1 MYKEDP
7 NLDSTDVR
15 EITAYILD
23 LRCLQEFIQTRLKPR
38 VEIIGKMVE
47 PVRFSELRYIF
58 PQGSLII
65 SRDPKIPQ
73 KVWKVMGRCGGRW
86 SRRRYDV
93 DVPTPIVDDFTPFL
107 VDCFCLDY
115 TGGQYVPVWQRFT
128 VSEFDGTED
137 INNLAIVPIQ
147 VAERDPSFFSRTVVE
162 ERGKKFIE
170 LASAGAQHRYFSG
183 RNLHLTLRGTKLA
196 TLGSEAAQN
205 SLEYTERI
213 DSEVIVDMTQ
223 AIEEVPEWAYP
234 NELPARPPDSA
245 GELASVYRSRTLGST
260 ALKDTNTGVAAFRFS
275 ERRKWAQWVIAGCAP
290 SGDDQLLLPN
300 RVFAFVLRNRKWVH
314 DIHGNDLLQPI
325 TNPPEPW
332 NDLELPTGHKE
343 LVQSLIKSHFSQDK
357 SRKLHLD
364 LVRDKGRGVIIL
376 LHGVPGVGKT
386 STAECVAQ
394 AYNRPLLPIT
404 CGDLGLYPSEVESK
418 LQEIFRLAHAWN
430 CVLLLD
436 EADIF
441 LAQRTTTDMKRN
453 ALVSVF
459 LRVLEYY
466 EGILFLTT
474 NRVGTFDEAFKSRIH
489 MSLYYPPLTES
500 QTARIWSS
508 HIKKV
513 KANGIQIDEQGI
525 LEFAQELWTIQG
537 YPERGP
543 VWNGR
548 QIRNA
553 FQSAIALAGYH
564 TETGEQ
570 IHLTKE
576 NFRRVG
582 EVSDQFSRYIYKT
595 KLSHTDADLNRA
607 GGIRRDEFGR
617 DPGTQPAV
625 PWGESQV
632 VDPFLSSNSA
642 PQPQRPNVQFGGS
655 AQAARFQ
662 SVAQDP
668 FHQSA
673 YSASPWQTTTQPQQQ
688 PQHSQQAFLQQQPPS
703 TQVQPGTQ
711 QMFSP
716 QQISQPQAHQQ
727 SQPTY
732 SQPGLVVGP
741 VPNSYEQQTSQ
752 PLPQQPEFG
761 TSHQPVSH
769 TQMPGKPNT
778 QGLTGLSPWQMS

>member
-1 MYKEDP
+1 M
-7 NLDSTDVR
+7 
-15 EITAYILD
+15 
-23 LRCLQEFIQTRLKPR
+23 TR
-38 VEIIGKMVE
+38 
-47 PVRFSELRYIF
+47 
-58 PQGSLII
+58 
-65 SRDPKIPQ
+65 
-73 KVWKVMGRCGGRW
+73 
-86 SRRRYDV
+86 
-93 DVPTPIVDDFTPFL
+93 
-107 VDCFCLDY
+107 
-115 TGGQYVPVWQRFT
+115 
-128 VSEFDGTED
+128 
-137 INNLAIVPIQ
+137 
-147 VAERDPSFFSRTVVE
+147 
-162 ERGKKFIE
+162 
-170 LASAGAQHRYFSG
+170 
-183 RNLHLTLRGTKLA
+183 
-196 TLGSEAAQN
+196 
-205 SLEYTERI
+205 
-213 DSEVIVDMTQ
+213 
-223 AIEEVPEWAYP
+223 AIEEVPAWISP
-234 NELPARPPDSA
+234 IELPADAPDST
-245 GELASVYRSRTLGST
+245 GELAAVYRNRRLGPI
-260 ALKDTNTGVAAFRFS
+260 AFNDTDMGVSAFLVS
-275 ERRKWAQWVIAGCAP
+275 ERRKWARWDIAGLAP

-300 RVFAFVLRNRKWVH
+300 RVFAFVLRNRKWACLPIIH

-357 SRKLHLD
+357 SRKMHLD

-394 AYNRPLLPIT
+394 AYSRPLLPIT
-404 CGDLGLYPSEVESK
+404 CGDLGLHPNEVESK

-441 LAQRTTTDMKRN
+441 LAQRTTTDMQRN

-489 MSLYYPPLTES
+489 MSLYYPPLAEI

-508 HIKKV
+508 HIRKV
-513 KANGIQIDEQGI
+513 KANGVQIDEQDI
-525 LEFAQELWTIQG
+525 LAFAQQIWTIQG
-537 YPERGP
+537 RPERGP

-570 IHLTKE
+570 IHLTRE

-607 GGIRRDEFGR
+607 GGIRRDEFGS
-617 DPGTQPAV
+617 DPNTRPAV
-625 PWGESQV
+625 SWGESQV
-632 VDPFLSSNSA
+632 IDPFFKSDPA

-662 SVAQDP
+662 TVAQDP
-668 FHQSA
+668 FRQPT
-673 YSASPWQTTTQPQQQ
+673 YSASPWQVTTQPQQQ
-688 PQHSQQAFLQQQPPS
+688 QQPPPQQQYPQQSQQAFLQQQAPPAH
-703 TQVQPGTQ
+703 VQAATH

-716 QQISQPQAHQQ
+716 QQMGQPQAHQQ
-727 SQPTY
+727 SQPTH
-732 SQPGLVVGP
+732 SQPGLVAGS
-741 VPNSYEQQTSQ
+741 VPTSYEQQM
-752 PLPQQPEFG
+752 PHPQQPEFG
-761 TSHQPVSH
+761 TAHQPVSH
-769 TQMPGKPNT
+769 TQMPGKPNS
-778 QGLTGLSPWQMS
+778 QGHTGSPPWQMS